1 MMILA
6 GTFFVL
12 AAAAQ
17 PLVPVKD
24 VPFRPSFE
32 STGREDSE
40 VAFHPSLQIG
50 YAASSDHLFVFD
62 AADGRDLGGFELG
75 TIVAAPYVPEWSV
88 TVAGGRLVAWWE
100 PANTVVSFSL
110 DDPTAPSPLVTSK
123 RWTRPR
129 VRRSS
134 SGEFLFVAS
143 EANVVDVVDPRT
155 LETVASFGPT
165 LWPLGVVQP
174 RPVVGGT
181 GSGAWIALAEHR
193 LGSPMQYRIS
203 AWSLGPGGPTL
214 RFQRDVPS
222 YVDSMAADAI
232 GTRLVAA
239 WGDAANRHV
248 ESIDPVS
255 GETLAAWTA
264 DREAELEMSEVQG
277 CILLQVDPRG
287 IDFVDLADPAA
298 PRPVGRVGR
307 RSSSWLRGWR
317 GFAVSRTSPL
327 VVATSGPDREVLAID
342 PRSATVL
349 ASLPITDA
357 HPVGLVM
364 GDRPDGTRSLATIGR
379 RVDETGLISRGGLTQ
394 VDLADL
400 SAPASPRA
408 TGRFLRNE
416 PSNVRAVAIAGGRF
430 GLAYDPDAN
439 ALALADLSSG
449 KVLEV
454 TGARTPVGEFEASSR
469 PVLRAAGNVV
479 LVAGPRRWERFR
491 LRDGRLEPL
500 DSEAPSP
507 TVWESYEFVDLSP
520 SGTVVALRIRYEG
533 AYVHELET
541 IALDGRRGRASW
553 SGAWRLRLAFSPQAD
568 RVAIVMPADF
578 GDSPVEVWEIGDP
591 SAPRLLWKRTAG
603 VSDAAFDPT
612 GSRLLVSGPW
622 SGFTFETEVHD
633 AGTGVS
639 VNGPSQGIAKYFYH
653 GLGTQWVADGRWRA
667 VYWTW
672 TRHAWSDV
680 VVDLTASPPEVVRV
694 LDHEES
700 APSFAAREG
709 GGWYEVRWDPATR
722 RSRVVTADPDG
733 DTVVAPTTG
742 IHGAPMPLR
751 RGFVTTSRWIDGR
764 VGFSVWR
771 DPALNRPP
779 VVVAEGDRTLECVDG
794 GGALARFDASASWDP
809 DSAPGTR
816 DDVVAF
822 AWSVDGERVSSDA
835 TVAAVLPVGDHD
847 VAVEVRDA
855 LGASSSTS
863 FVVAVGDHTA
873 PEVQLRI
880 GPALDG
886 ALWDRAFHPS
896 TSVVDACDAAPRATM
911 VVRLPEGAEA
921 MEVSWERAVSSA
933 VEIRLSRRGARVV
946 LLGPDEASLRGAWDA
961 ALRAGGFAA
970 DATTR
975 LESGGESRGVAWR
988 FESGRAVAYGGRDLV
1003 VSATAVDASGNAAS
1017 ASASLSA
1024 ARQAAC
1030 KTPPPGSACVPR

>member
-1 MMILA
+1 
-6 GTFFVL
+6 
-12 AAAAQ
+12 
-17 PLVPVKD
+17 
-24 VPFRPSFE
+24 
-32 STGREDSE
+32 
-40 VAFHPSLQIG
+40 
-50 YAASSDHLFVFD
+50 
-62 AADGRDLGGFELG
+62 
-75 TIVAAPYVPEWSV
+75 
-88 TVAGGRLVAWWE
+88 
-100 PANTVVSFSL
+100 
-110 DDPTAPSPLVTSK
+110 
-123 RWTRPR
+123 
-129 VRRSS
+129 
-134 SGEFLFVAS
+134 
-143 EANVVDVVDPRT
+143 
-155 LETVASFGPT
+155 
-165 LWPLGVVQP
+165 
-174 RPVVGGT
+174 
-181 GSGAWIALAEHR
+181 
-193 LGSPMQYRIS
+193 
-203 AWSLGPGGPTL
+203 
-214 RFQRDVPS
+214 
-222 YVDSMAADAI
+222 
-232 GTRLVAA
+232 
-239 WGDAANRHV
+239 
-248 ESIDPVS
+248 
-255 GETLAAWTA
+255 
-264 DREAELEMSEVQG
+264 
-277 CILLQVDPRG
+277 
-287 IDFVDLADPAA
+287 
-298 PRPVGRVGR
+298 
-307 RSSSWLRGWR
+307 
-317 GFAVSRTSPL
+317 
-327 VVATSGPDREVLAID
+327 
-342 PRSATVL
+342 
-349 ASLPITDA
+349 
-357 HPVGLVM
+357 
-364 GDRPDGTRSLATIGR
+364 
-379 RVDETGLISRGGLTQ
+379 
-394 VDLADL
+394 
-400 SAPASPRA
+400 
-408 TGRFLRNE
+408 
-416 PSNVRAVAIAGGRF
+416 
-430 GLAYDPDAN
+430 
-439 ALALADLSSG
+439 
-449 KVLEV
+449 
-454 TGARTPVGEFEASSR
+454 
-469 PVLRAAGNVV
+469 
-479 LVAGPRRWERFR
+479 
-491 LRDGRLEPL
+491 
-500 DSEAPSP
+500 
-507 TVWESYEFVDLSP
+507 
-520 SGTVVALRIRYEG
+520 
-533 AYVHELET
+533 
-541 IALDGRRGRASW
+541 
-553 SGAWRLRLAFSPQAD
+553 GAWRLRLAFSPQAD

-672 TRHAWSDV
+672 TRHEWSDV

-733 DTVVAPTTG
+733 DTAVAPATG